1 MMNFNDKYK
10 ENHHNTNN
18 LKDLKNKMSRDKC
31 SIRLKND
38 VLKKSRDKY
47 KGKFREEKKK
57 VIKENELNNLKK
69 QLEALISDAQRGTPI
84 VKRQLEGESILA
96 ALPGSCDAMYS
107 HWCFGRG
114 IINSL
119 FYFK

>member
-18 LKDLKNKMSRDKC
+18 LKDLKNKVSRDKC

-47 KGKFREEKKK
+47 KGKFREGKKRLSK
-57 VIKENELNNLKK
+57 KTNLT
-69 QLEALISDAQRGTPI
+69 I
-84 VKRQLEGESILA
+84 
-96 ALPGSCDAMYS
+96 
-107 HWCFGRG
+107 
-114 IINSL
+114 
-119 FYFK
+119 